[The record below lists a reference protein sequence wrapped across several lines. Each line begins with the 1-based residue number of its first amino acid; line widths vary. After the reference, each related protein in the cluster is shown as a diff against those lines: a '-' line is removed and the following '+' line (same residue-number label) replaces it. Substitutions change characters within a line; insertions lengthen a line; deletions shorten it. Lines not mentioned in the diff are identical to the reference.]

1 MTFRTAKSATA
12 PDTTPGGERPGPLG
26 HLRVLDLSRVLAGP
40 WASQVL
46 ADLGADVIK
55 VERPGLGDDT
65 RRWGPPW
72 LKDASGAETGESSYF
87 LSANR
92 GKRSVTIDL
101 AHPEGRALVRR
112 LAAQADVLLEN
123 FRVGGLAG
131 YGLGYDDLAALN
143 PRLVYCSITGFGQTG
158 PSRHRAG
165 YDFLLQGMGGLMS
178 ITGAPDGAPGGG
190 PMKVGVAVTDV
201 MTGMYAATA
210 VLAALAHRERTG
222 LGQQVDLSLLDVQV
236 AMLANQAQAYLTTG
250 EAPGRLGNAH
260 PSIVPYQAFAAADGH
275 FVIAVGNDGQFAR
288 LCEVLG
294 RHELA
299 ADPRFATNVAR
310 VEHRAELLAL
320 IEPALAARPAATWIA
335 ELEVADVPCGPI
347 NDLRQVF
354 DDPQVRH
361 RGMRLEVDHPLG
373 GRVALVA
380 SPIRLSATPLPPPTA
395 PPTLGQQT
403 DEVLAEL
410 GLDEAEVA
418 ALREAGVV

>member
-1 MTFRTAKSATA
+1 MTFRSAESPSEPA
-12 PDTTPGGERPGPLG
+12 VARPGALG

-55 VERPGLGDDT
+55 VERPGAGDDT

-72 LKDASGAETGESSYF
+72 LRDQDGAETGESAYF

-101 AHPEGRALVRR
+101 AHPEGQALVRL
-112 LAAQADVLLEN
+112 LAERADVLLEN
-123 FRVGGLAG
+123 YRVGGLAQ
-131 YGLGYDDLAALN
+131 YGLGYADLAALN

-158 PSRHRAG
+158 PYRHRAG

-178 ITGAPDGAPGGG
+178 ITGAPDETAGGG

-201 MTGMYAATA
+201 LTGMYAATA
-210 VLAALAHRERTG
+210 ALAALAHRERSG
-222 LGQQVDLSLLDVQV
+222 RGQHVDLSLLDVQV

-250 EAPGRLGNAH
+250 APPGRLGNAH

-275 FVIAVGNDGQFAR
+275 LVLAVGNDGQFAR
-288 LCEVLG
+288 LCQVLDRPG
-294 RHELA
+294 LA
-299 ADPRFATNVAR
+299 DEPRFATNAAR
-310 VEHRAELLAL
+310 VEHRTELLAL
-320 IEPALAARPAATWIA
+320 LTPALANRTVASWISA
-335 ELEVADVPCGPI
+335 LQAADVPCGPI

-354 DDPQVRH
+354 EDPQVVH
-361 RGMRLEVDHPLG
+361 RGLRQEVDHPLA
-373 GRVALVA
+373 GRAALVA
-380 SPIRLSATPLPPPTA
+380 SPIRLSATPLPVPTA
-395 PPTLGQQT
+395 PPTLGEHT

-410 GLDEAEVA
+410 GLAAAEVA
-418 ALREAGVV
+418 ALRAAAVI

>member
-1 MTFRTAKSATA
+1 MTSRTSNPATGLA
-12 PDTTPGGERPGPLG
+12 GGRGGALG

-55 VERPGLGDDT
+55 VERPGEGDDT

-72 LKDASGAETGESSYF
+72 LLDAHGEVTGESSYF

-101 AHPEGRALVRR
+101 ARPEGQALVRR
-112 LAAQADVLLEN
+112 LAGRADVLLEN
-123 FRVGGLAG
+123 FRVGGLEQH
-131 YGLGYDDLAALN
+131 GLGYAELSALN

-158 PSRHRAG
+158 PYRHRAG

-178 ITGAPDGAPGGG
+178 VTGAPDGAPGGG

-201 MTGMYAATA
+201 LTGMYAATA
-210 VLAALAHRERTG
+210 VLAALAHRERSG
-222 LGQQVDLSLLDVQV
+222 RGQHVDLSLLDVQV

-250 EAPGRLGNAH
+250 EPPGRLGNAH
-260 PSIVPYQAFAAADGH
+260 PSIVPYQAFATADGH
-275 FVIAVGNDGQFAR
+275 LVLAVGNDGQFAR
-288 LCEVLG
+288 LCAVLG
-294 RHELA
+294 RPALA
-299 ADPRFATNVAR
+299 VDPRFASNAAR
-310 VEHRAELLAL
+310 VEHRAALLAVL
-320 IEPALAARPAATWIA
+320 EPALAERPSAAWLGA
-335 ELEVADVPCGPI
+335 LEAAGVPCGPI

-361 RGMRLEVDHPLG
+361 RGMRQEVEHPAG
-373 GRVALVA
+373 GRAALVA
-380 SPIRLSATPLPPPTA
+380 SPIRLSGTPVALPSP
-395 PPTLGQQT
+395 PPTLGQHT

-410 GLDEAEVA
+410 GLPAAEVA
-418 ALREAGVV
+418 ALRAAAVI